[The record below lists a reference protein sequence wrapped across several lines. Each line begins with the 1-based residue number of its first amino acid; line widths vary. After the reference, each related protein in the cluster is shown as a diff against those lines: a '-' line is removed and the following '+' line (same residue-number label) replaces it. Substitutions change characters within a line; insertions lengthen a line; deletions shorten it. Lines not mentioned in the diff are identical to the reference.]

1 MDINK
6 LDKIA
11 EACSIDPLESVEYP
25 PVAISKGEKLIK
37 NKAKDQLLP
46 IPIGTYGNFSFIQA
60 PPKTKKT
67 FFVSLLAGVY
77 LSGTNNFSLCRSYKQ
92 LRKFEYTSERIY
104 NIICIGIRK
113 LWIYSS

>member
-37 NKAKDQLLP
+37 NKVKDQLLP
-46 IPIGTYGNFSFIQA
+46 IPIGTYGNFSFIQ
-60 PPKTKKT
+60 
-67 FFVSLLAGVY
+67 VI
-77 LSGTNNFSLCRSYKQ
+77 
-92 LRKFEYTSERIY
+92 YTST
-104 NIICIGIRK
+104 
-113 LWIYSS
+113 S